1 MTQRRRRAW
10 RGDRGLVTVELTV
23 VAPLL
28 LWWLMLIVQYGL
40 WWHAKQV
47 ADAAAAEAADVAQT
61 LDGTAADG
69 QEAALG
75 FLAESGNL
83 TGISVSVDRGTDIVA
98 VEVQGNAPQLIPGW
112 DWGVTA
118 RSQAP
123 IERPIPQAE
132 R

>member
-1 MTQRRRRAW
+1 MNHRRRRA
-10 RGDRGLVTVELTV
+10 RRDDRGLVIVELTI
-23 VAPLL
+23 VAPLV
-28 LWWLMLIVQYGL
+28 LWWLMLMVQYGL

-47 ADAAAAEAADVAQT
+47 ADAAAAEAVDVAQT

-69 QEAALG
+69 EDAALG
-75 FLAESGNL
+75 FLAQSGNL
-83 TGISVSVDRGTDIVA
+83 DNVSVSVDRGTDVVD
-98 VEVQGNAPQLIPGW
+98 VEVQGDAPRLVPGW

-123 IERPIPQAE
+123 IERPIPLDE

>member
-1 MTQRRRRAW
+1 MNHRRRRA
-10 RGDRGLVTVELTV
+10 RRDDRGLVTVELTI
-23 VAPLL
+23 VAPLV
-28 LWWLMLIVQYGL
+28 LWWLMLMVQYGL

-47 ADAAAAEAADVAQT
+47 ADAAAAEAVDVAQT

-69 QEAALG
+69 EDAALD
-75 FLAESGNL
+75 FLAQSGNL
-83 TGISVSVDRGTDIVA
+83 DNVSVSVDRGTDVVA
-98 VEVQGNAPQLIPGW
+98 VEVQGDAPQLVPGW

-123 IERPIPQAE
+123 IERPIPLDE